1 MSEIDDIPDMP
12 TLRAAIDAVDQ
23 ELIRLFTRR
32 HALIDRAAQIKAVQ
46 QLPARIDARVEE
58 VVANAQRNATEN
70 GLDPEL
76 FGSLWRQLVEA
87 AIMQEERQLT
97 GGREKPPA

>member
-1 MSEIDDIPDMP
+1 MTGRETSKQRPDSSCNLPNPGACTSTMSEIDDIPDMP

-58 VVANAQRNATEN
+58 VGANAQRKATEN
-70 GLDPEL
+70 G
-76 FGSLWRQLVEA
+76 
-87 AIMQEERQLT
+87 
-97 GGREKPPA
+97 